1 MIAKFL
7 AAGPCKDAA
16 RVLENELKQHC
27 ELLPHTITYEGKKVP
42 MTMDRLVK
50 RKLLYFSVSTIK
62 TNCFYYYYSREN
74 ILM

>member
-16 RVLENELKQHC
+16 RVLETELKQHC

-42 MTMDRLVK
+42 MTMDRLV
-50 RKLLYFSVSTIK
+50 TIPSLSFINILPRK
-62 TNCFYYYYSREN
+62 TNSF
-74 ILM
+74 